1 MSKPKKYELT
11 AVIEKVEE
19 GYIGYIAEISGV
31 NTQGNTVAEVKENLL
46 DALQLTFEARREL
59 SKKQSG
65 KKKNKV
71 IYEQLKIA

>member
-1 MSKPKKYELT
+1 MAKTSKYELT

-31 NTQGNTVAEVKENLL
+31 NTQGETIGEVKENLL

-59 SKKQSG
+59 SKKQTA
-65 KKKNKV
+65 KKKGKV
-71 IYEQLKIA
+71 IYEELKIA